1 MYDRNALIAKLEE
14 LPFSK
19 DEYWLAGGGAM
30 ALYNFREQTR
40 DIDLGGSTQLIDKLA
55 SQGYETSYL
64 NGVRRIMFSDD
75 IEIFENWIE
84 DCVEFVNNIPV
95 VSIKGLIAMKQKLG
109 REKDLADLEL
119 IRRKDLLL

>member
-1 MYDRNALIAKLEE
+1 MYDRNALITKLEE

-30 ALYNFREQTR
+30 VLYNFRGQIH

-64 NGVRRIMFSDD
+64 NGVRRIAFADD

-84 DCVEFVNNIPV
+84 DRVEFVDNIPV
-95 VSIKGLIAMKQKLG
+95 VSVKGLIVMKKKLG
-109 REKDLADLEL
+109 REKDLMDLEL
-119 IRRKDLLL
+119 IRRKGLL

>member
-1 MYDRNALIAKLEE
+1 MYDRNALITKLEE

-30 ALYNFREQTR
+30 VLYNFRGQTH

-64 NGVRRIMFSDD
+64 NGVRRIAFADD

-84 DCVEFVNNIPV
+84 DRVEFVDNIPV
-95 VSIKGLIAMKQKLG
+95 VSVKGLIVMKKKLG
-109 REKDLADLEL
+109 REKDLMDLEL
-119 IRRKDLLL
+119 IRRKGLL